1 MEDCRHQKL
10 VLVVP
15 DADKVRCR
23 RCNLTISKQELH
35 GGVCPECL
43 EVRGERHTDFELVPP
58 EDTPRA
64 YYRCETCGAVI
75 PEKE

>member
-43 EVRGERHTDFELVPP
+43 EVRGERHADFEPVSP